1 MNLTTK
7 KLADCLEDAE
17 KLISTSPASAEWGAT
32 QALDSITDEYRRLSP
47 LKKLANIF
55 SRNNY
60 LSVEPIRVI
69 QHLSC
74 TGGTLFG
81 KCIAAMPNTVLFSEI
96 NPLSTQL
103 FLSGA
108 SPEFCPTDVISL
120 ARLGKA
126 PAIDDLCEKVFQS
139 EMRVVEKHL
148 RNYGQRLVLREHSHS
163 SFLVGSE
170 STSTKTIPQL
180 LDGVSTLV
188 SIVTVRHPIDSYLSL
203 QNNGWIHFDPA
214 TFDEYC
220 HRYLTFLSSNKDAPV
235 YKYENLLESPE
246 DTLQQICDYFE
257 IPYNQDF
264 QDYLEIVPA
273 TGDSGRASIHI
284 GVRERRPV
292 DEALLLEAR
301 SSGNFKKLC
310 ELLDYESL

>member
-1 MNLTTK
+1 MVSATD
-7 KLADCLEDAE
+7 KLVDCLESAE
-17 KLISTSPASAEWGAT
+17 KLISSAPQDRELTLTLANV
-32 QALDSITDEYRRLSP
+32 SDEYKNLSP
-47 LKKLANIF
+47 LKKIANIF

-60 LSVEPIRVI
+60 LNAEPIRVI

-81 KCIAAMPNTVLFSEI
+81 KCVAAMPNTIVLSEI
-96 NPLSTQL
+96 HPLSTQL
-103 FLSGA
+103 FLSGE

-126 PAIDDLCEKVFQS
+126 PAIDDLCEDIFLG
-139 EMRVVEKHL
+139 EIRAIEKHL

-163 SFLVGSE
+163 SFLIGEGSFNK
-170 STSTKTIPQL
+170 KTIPQIL
-180 LDGVSTLV
+180 ACSSPLV

-203 QNNGWIHFDPA
+203 RHNDWIHFEPG

-220 HRYLTFLSSNKDAPV
+220 RRYLIFLGSNANAPLF
-235 YKYENLLESPE
+235 KYETLLESPE
-246 DTLQQICDYFE
+246 DVLQEICVHFE

-264 QDYLEIVPA
+264 KDYLEIVAA

-284 GVRERRPV
+284 ESRERRPI
-292 DEALLLEAR
+292 DDALILEATK
-301 SSGNFKKLC
+301 SDNFSDLCKL
-310 ELLDYESL
+310 LGYEGV